1 MVMTPSDMNDLLELR
16 MRVFVTGASG
26 HIASAVIP
34 ELLNHG
40 HEVMGLA
47 RSDASPGG
55 VAALGAEV
63 RRGDLDDLDGLA
75 AAAGEADG
83 VIHLAFKHEAMRT
96 GAFMGAID
104 ADMAAHQAI
113 GNALVGSGKPFVSTG
128 GTLML
133 AMAGITGRSGTED
146 DQSEGGPRT
155 DAANYTIALSRR
167 GVRSSVVRLAPMV
180 HSDLDHGGFTHALI
194 GFARESGAAAYTGD
208 GSNVWPAANTYDIG
222 VLYRLALEKAP
233 AGSTLHGVGD
243 TGIPRKVIAETIAGK
258 LGIETKSITD
268 DQAPQYLGFLAAFAG
283 LDNPTSNDRTRELLG
298 WEPTHP
304 GWVEDLETGHYFAT
318 AARGRTPHVAF
329 ATKSS
334 DSRSES

>member
-1 MVMTPSDMNDLLELR
+1 

-40 HEVMGLA
+40 HQVVGLA
-47 RSDASPGG
+47 RSDASADA
-55 VAALGAEV
+55 VAAMGAEV

-75 AAAGEADG
+75 AAAAEADG

-96 GAFMGAID
+96 GDF
-104 ADMAAHQAI
+104 MAAVDSDLAAHKAI
-113 GNALVGSGKPFVSTG
+113 GEALVGTDKPFVSTG

-133 AMAGITGRSGTED
+133 ALAGISGRAGTED

-155 DAANYTIALSRR
+155 DAANYTIALGQR

-180 HSDLDHGGFTHALI
+180 HSDLDHHGFTQALI
-194 GFARESGAAAYTGD
+194 DFARESGAAAYTGD

-233 AGSTLHGVGD
+233 AGSTFHGVGD

-258 LGIETKSITD
+258 LGIEAKSITD
-268 DQAPQYLGFLAAFAG
+268 EQAPQYLGFLVPFAG
-283 LDNPTSNDRTRELLG
+283 LDNPTSNAKTREVLG

-304 GWVEDLETGHYFAT
+304 GWIEDLETGHYF
-318 AARGRTPHVAF
+318 
-329 ATKSS
+329 
-334 DSRSES
+334 D

>member
-1 MVMTPSDMNDLLELR
+1 

-40 HEVMGLA
+40 HQVVGLA
-47 RSDASPGG
+47 RSDASAEA

-63 RRGDLDDLDGLA
+63 LRGHLDDLDGLA
-75 AAAGEADG
+75 KAAAEAGG

-96 GAFMGAID
+96 GDFMGAVD
-104 ADMAAHQAI
+104 ADLAAHKAI
-113 GNALVGSGKPFVSTG
+113 GEVLAGTDKPFVSTG

-133 AMAGITGRSGTED
+133 AMAGITGRPGTED

-155 DAANYTIALSRR
+155 DAANYTIGLAQR
-167 GVRSSVVRLAPMV
+167 GVRTSVVRLAPMV
-180 HSDLDHGGFTHALI
+180 HSDLDHHGFTHALI

-208 GSNVWPAANTYDIG
+208 GANVWPAANTYDIG

-233 AGSTLHGVGD
+233 AGSTLHGVDD
-243 TGIPRKVIAETIAGK
+243 TGVPRKVIAETIAGK
-258 LGIETKSITD
+258 LGIEAKSITD
-268 DQAPQYLGFLAAFAG
+268 EEAPQYLGFLAGFAG
-283 LDNPTSNDRTRELLG
+283 LDNPTSNDKTRALLG

-304 GWVEDLETGHYFAT
+304 GWVKDVQTGHYFA
-318 AARGRTPHVAF
+318 
-329 ATKSS
+329 
-334 DSRSES
+334 